1 MFSLQKTKSYST
13 GRILTSVKKNIY
25 IKKEKKSHL
34 HPDTL
39 WNQLKYF
46 TVWLDWSSIARCQT
60 VVTTN
65 FRNFSPSQGTVDG
78 MIEISWEAQRVLH
91 SVCSVTLNRLNWLL
105 GHVLPLS
112 VNLSKVVTFHSP
124 FLTVTAWLRLRYADV
139 ISFPGSLSCVPQR
152 IAKFAGFYSRS
163 CPFTTAFMLTE

>member
-1 MFSLQKTKSYST
+1 M
-13 GRILTSVKKNIY
+13 
-25 IKKEKKSHL
+25 
-34 HPDTL
+34 
-39 WNQLKYF
+39 
-46 TVWLDWSSIARCQT
+46 
-60 VVTTN
+60 
-65 FRNFSPSQGTVDG
+65 
-78 MIEISWEAQRVLH
+78 LH

-152 IAKFAGFYSRS
+152 IDDDDDEL
-163 CPFTTAFMLTE
+163 MLNVLRCHLTY